1 MVFMKKGFT
10 LLELLIVVAIIALLS
25 SLGAVSVSSQRKKA
39 NDARRRADI
48 HQLQV
53 ALEGYYVDH
62 QKYPDQLIFNGQP
75 LTSADGQTVYLRS
88 VPKDPKNI
96 DPNLYVYNATPSGQ
110 AASYDICAYKLEAVP
125 ENPSGDESFCLT
137 NRQ

>member
-1 MVFMKKGFT
+1 MKKGFT
-10 LLELLIVVAIIALLS
+10 LLELLLVVAIIALLS
-25 SLGAVSVSSQRKKA
+25 SLGAISVSAQRKKA
-39 NDARRRADI
+39 NDARRRTDI
-48 HQLQV
+48 HELQV

-75 LTSADGQTVYLRS
+75 LTSADGQTIYLRA
-88 VPKDPKNI
+88 VPKDPTGDN
-96 DPNLYVYNATPSGQ
+96 PHLYVYNATPSGQ

-125 ENPSGDESFCLT
+125 NNPAGDESFCLT

>member
-25 SLGAVSVSSQRKKA
+25 SLGALTVASQRKKA
-39 NDARRRADI
+39 NDARRRTDI
-48 HQLQV
+48 HELQV
-53 ALEGYYVDH
+53 ALEGYYTDH
-62 QKYPDQLIFNGQP
+62 QRYPDQLVFNGQP

-88 VPKDPKNI
+88 VPHDPKNI
-96 DPNLYVYNATPSGQ
+96 NPNLYVYNATPSGQ
-110 AASYDICAYKLEAVP
+110 AQSYDICAYKLEAVAD
-125 ENPSGDESFCLT
+125 NPAGDESFCLT